1 MNMKL
6 IMNTTLFCMLLMAAC
21 DKNQDNEGSA
31 TLLTGAYASAMEG
44 NWNVSN
50 VSGGFAG
57 INDDF
62 ESGLIR
68 WNFDSG
74 SLELHIVN
82 NETSESLYDGYPTG
96 TYGYS
101 ILEQEEEAYLFI
113 EGQEFANISLSG
125 GKLALDGNIR
135 SEGSGADFF
144 ILTLQR

>member
-1 MNMKL
+1 
-6 IMNTTLFCMLLMAAC
+6 
-21 DKNQDNEGSA
+21 
-31 TLLTGAYASAMEG
+31 
-44 NWNVSN
+44 
-50 VSGGFAG
+50 
-57 INDDF
+57 
-62 ESGLIR
+62 
-68 WNFDSG
+68 
-74 SLELHIVN
+74 LHIVN